1 MKSAVLLVTAIC
13 IVSSGLFILTPKGKM
28 EKVMKYALGIFFIA
42 SVIAAVLSI
51 DFNVDFNLD
60 VKDDFSQTGTEIT
73 NATAETAISQI
84 LLKNNINPLKIEVDT
99 DKSLDN
105 SISIKRVV
113 LTLEKEEDF
122 NRAAQI
128 IKEETGITAVEQ

>member
-13 IVSSGLFILTPKGKM
+13 IVSSALFIFTPKGKM

-51 DFNVDFNLD
+51 DFNADFNLD
-60 VKDDFSQTGTEIT
+60 VKDDFSQTGTDIT
-73 NATAETAISQI
+73 NATAEIAISQI
-84 LLKNNINPLKIEVDT
+84 LLRNNIHPLKIEVDT
-99 DKSLDN
+99 DKTSDD
-105 SISIKRVV
+105 SISIKRIV
-113 LTLEKEEDF
+113 LTLDTKEDF